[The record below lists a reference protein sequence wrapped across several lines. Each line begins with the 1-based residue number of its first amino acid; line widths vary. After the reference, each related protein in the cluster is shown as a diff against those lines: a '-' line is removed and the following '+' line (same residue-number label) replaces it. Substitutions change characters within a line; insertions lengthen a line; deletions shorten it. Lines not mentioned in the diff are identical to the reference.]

1 MRERGVRDTLIVE
14 FDGALVRFRRG
25 RIAGQRIALFTAR
38 SSSSCHTGRCVIRV
52 CCAMKVQRSRP
63 THIAIAIQR
72 RQFNCGI
79 LDETFGSL
87 EISKFGLQNGGVQ
100 CRI

>member
-1 MRERGVRDTLIVE
+1 
-14 FDGALVRFRRG
+14 
-25 RIAGQRIALFTAR
+25 
-38 SSSSCHTGRCVIRV
+38 
-52 CCAMKVQRSRP
+52 MKVQRSRP

-87 EISKFGLQNGGVQ
+87 EISKFELQNGGVQ